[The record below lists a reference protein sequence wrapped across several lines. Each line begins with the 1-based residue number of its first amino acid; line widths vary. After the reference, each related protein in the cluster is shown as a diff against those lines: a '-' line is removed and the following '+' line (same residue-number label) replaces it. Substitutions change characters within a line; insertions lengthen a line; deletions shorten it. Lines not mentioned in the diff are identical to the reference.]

1 MAGVLAG
8 MRVVEGSAFV
18 AVPLAGM
25 TLAQMGADVIRF
37 DRPQGGL
44 DAKRWPV
51 TKDGVSLFWAG
62 MNKGKRSLAVDM
74 ARPEGQEIVA
84 ALICAPGPEAG
95 MFLTNLRARGWMDYP
110 ALQARREDLIMVSLT
125 GTRRGEPAVD
135 YTVNPAL
142 GFPMAT
148 GAEGSA
154 EPVAHVLPAWDCIA
168 GGMVVNALLAA
179 ERHRLRTGRGQLAE
193 LSLKDV
199 AAAMLGHL
207 GIVGEVLANGVDRA
221 KAGNALY
228 GAYGQDFLL
237 ACGTRVMVVGLT
249 DRQWR
254 GLVQVLEAGEA
265 VAALERRLGL
275 DLRAEGNRWAAR
287 KEITA
292 AFAPW
297 FAARPLSEVAP
308 LFDTAGLTWSV
319 FRSFGEAVREDPD
332 LSLDNPMMAMI
343 HQPGVGALPVPGL
356 PIGFSDLERMAPA
369 PAPVLGQHTE
379 EILADLLGLG
389 SGQIGRLMDAGV
401 VAQGIRPAVRAA

>member
-44 DAKRWPV
+44 DAHRWPV
-51 TKDGVSLFWAG
+51 TKDGASLFWAG

-74 ARPEGQEIVA
+74 ARPEGQEIVT
-84 ALICAPGPEAG
+84 ALICAPGPDAG

-110 ALQARREDLIMVSLT
+110 ALQARRADLIMVSLT

-135 YTVNPAL
+135 YTVNPSL

-148 GAEGSA
+148 GAEGST

-179 ERHRLRTGRGQLAE
+179 ERHRLRTGKGQLAE

-199 AAAMLGHL
+199 AAAMMANL
-207 GIVGEVLANGVDRA
+207 GIVGEVAMNGVDRA

-228 GAYGQDFLL
+228 GAYGQDFVL

-254 GLVQVLEAGEA
+254 GLVKVTGSEAA
-265 VAALERRLGL
+265 MAALAERLGM
-275 DLRAEGNRWAAR
+275 DLRQEGNRWLAR

-292 AFAPW
+292 VLEPW
-297 FAARPLSEVAP
+297 FAARRLEEVGP
-308 LFDTAGLTWSV
+308 LFDGAGLTWSV
-319 FRSFGEAVREDPD
+319 FRSFAGAVAQDPD
-332 LSLDNPMMAMI
+332 LSPDNPMFAMLD
-343 HQPGVGALPVPGL
+343 QPGIGRLAVPGS
-356 PIGFSDLERMAPA
+356 PVSFSDFARMAPVA
-369 PAPVLGQHTE
+369 APVLGEHTE
-379 EILADLLGLG
+379 EILGDLLGLG
-389 SGQIGRLMDAGV
+389 TGQIGKLMDAGV
-401 VAQGIRPAVRAA
+401 VAQGTRPAVRAA

>member
-44 DAKRWPV
+44 DAHRWPV
-51 TKDGVSLFWAG
+51 TKDGASLFWAG

-74 ARPEGQEIVA
+74 ARPEGQEIVT
-84 ALICAPGPEAG
+84 ALICAPGPDAG

-110 ALQARREDLIMVSLT
+110 ALQARRADLIMVSLT

-135 YTVNPAL
+135 YTVNPSL
-142 GFPMAT
+142 GFPLAT
-148 GAEGSA
+148 GAEGST

-179 ERHRLRTGRGQLAE
+179 ERHRLRTGKGQLAE

-199 AAAMLGHL
+199 AAAMMANL
-207 GIVGEVLANGVDRA
+207 GIVGEVAVNGVDRA

-228 GAYGQDFLL
+228 GAYGQDFVL

-254 GLVQVLEAGEA
+254 GLVKVTETE
-265 VAALERRLGL
+265 AALAALAQRLGM
-275 DLRAEGNRWAAR
+275 DLRQEGNRWLAR

-292 AFAPW
+292 VFKPW
-297 FAARPLSEVAP
+297 FAARRLDEVGP
-308 LFDTAGLTWSV
+308 LFDGAGLTWSV
-319 FRSFGEAVREDPD
+319 FRSFAGAVTQDPD
-332 LSLDNPMMAMI
+332 LSPDNPMFAMLD
-343 HQPGVGALPVPGL
+343 QPGIGRLAVPGS
-356 PIGFSDLERMAPA
+356 PVTFSDFARMGPVA
-369 PAPVLGQHTE
+369 APVLGEHTE
-379 EILADLLGLG
+379 EILGDLLGLG
-389 SGQIGRLMDAGV
+389 SGQIGKLMDAGV
-401 VAQGIRPAVRAA
+401 VAQGTRPAVRAA

>member
-44 DAKRWPV
+44 DAHRWPV
-51 TKDGVSLFWAG
+51 TKDGTSLFWAG

-74 ARPEGQEIVA
+74 TRPEGQEIIA
-84 ALICAPGPEAG
+84 DLICAPGPDAG

-110 ALQARREDLIMVSLT
+110 ALQARRNDLIMVSLT

-135 YTVNPAL
+135 YTVNPSL

-154 EPVAHVLPAWDCIA
+154 DPVAHVLPAWDCIA

-179 ERHRLRTGRGQLAE
+179 ERHRMRTGRGQLAE

-199 AAAMLGHL
+199 AAAMLANL
-207 GIVGEVLANGVDRA
+207 GIVGEVVANGVDRP
-221 KAGNALY
+221 KAGNSLY
-228 GAYGQDFLL
+228 GAYGQDFVL
-237 ACGTRVMVVGLT
+237 ACGRRVMVIGLT

-254 GLVQVLEAGEA
+254 GLVKV
-265 VAALERRLGL
+265 LGL
-275 DLRAEGNRWAAR
+275 AQALADLGQRLALDLSQEGDRWRAR

-292 AFAPW
+292 LFAPW
-297 FAARPLSEVAP
+297 FAARRLEDVAP
-308 LFDTAGLTWSV
+308 LFDGAGLTWSV
-319 FRSFGEAVREDPD
+319 FRSFAEAVQEDPD
-332 LSLDNPMMAMI
+332 LSPDNPMVSMI
-343 HQPGVGALPVPGL
+343 HQPGVGMLPVPGS
-356 PIGFSDLERMAPA
+356 PVTFSDLARMGPA
-369 PAPVLGQHTE
+369 PAPVLGEHTE
-379 EILADLLGLG
+379 EILGDVLGLG
-389 SGQIGRLMDAGV
+389 SGQIGKLMDAGV
-401 VAQGIRPAVRAA
+401 VSQGIAPKRAA

>member
-1 MAGVLAG
+1 MGGVLAG

-44 DAKRWPV
+44 DAHRWPV
-51 TKDGVSLFWAG
+51 TREGASLFWAG

-74 ARPEGQEIVA
+74 SRPEGQEIVT
-84 ALICAPGPEAG
+84 ALICAPGPDAG

-110 ALQARREDLIMVSLT
+110 ALKAQREDLIMVSLT

-135 YTVNPAL
+135 YTVNPSL

-148 GAEGSA
+148 GAEGST

-199 AAAMLGHL
+199 AAAMMANL
-207 GIVGEVLANGVDRA
+207 GIVGEVLANGVDRP

-254 GLVQVLEAGEA
+254 GLVKVLDMQEAMAG
-265 VAALERRLGL
+265 LSQRLGL

-297 FAARPLSEVAP
+297 FAARTLAEVAP
-308 LFDTAGLTWSV
+308 LFDAAGLTWSV
-319 FRSFGEAVREDPD
+319 FRSFAGAVREDSD
-332 LSLDNPMMAMI
+332 LTTDNPMMAMV
-343 HQPGVGALPVPGL
+343 HQPGIGTLPVPGS
-356 PIGFSDLERMAPA
+356 PVSFSDLERMGPVA
-369 PAPVLGQHTE
+369 APVLGQHTE
-379 EILADLLGLG
+379 EILGDLLGLG

>member
-44 DAKRWPV
+44 DAHRWPV
-51 TKDGVSLFWAG
+51 TKDGASLFWAG

-84 ALICAPGPEAG
+84 ALICAPGPDAG

-135 YTVNPAL
+135 YTVNPSL

-148 GAEGSA
+148 GAEGST
-154 EPVAHVLPAWDCIA
+154 EPVAHMLPAWDCIA

-179 ERHRLRTGRGQLAE
+179 ERHRLRTGKGQLAE

-199 AAAMLGHL
+199 AAAMMANL
-207 GIVGEVLANGVDRA
+207 GIVGEVAVNGVDRA

-228 GAYGQDFLL
+228 GAYGQDFVL

-254 GLVQVLEAGEA
+254 GLVKVTGAEAEM
-265 VAALERRLGL
+265 AALAERLGM
-275 DLRAEGNRWAAR
+275 DLRQEGNRWLAR

-292 AFAPW
+292 VLEPW
-297 FAARPLSEVAP
+297 FAARRLDEVAP
-308 LFDTAGLTWSV
+308 LFDGAGLTWSV
-319 FRSFGEAVREDPD
+319 FRSFAGAVADDPD
-332 LSLDNPMMAMI
+332 LSPDNPMFAMLD
-343 HQPGVGALPVPGL
+343 QPGIGRLPVPGS
-356 PIGFSDLERMAPA
+356 PVSFSDFARMGPA
-369 PAPVLGQHTE
+369 AAPVLGQHTE

-389 SGQIGRLMDAGV
+389 SGQIGKLVDAGV
-401 VAQGIRPAVRAA
+401 VAQGNAPKRAA

>member
-1 MAGVLAG
+1 
-8 MRVVEGSAFV
+8 VEGSAFV

-44 DAKRWPV
+44 DAHRWPV
-51 TKDGVSLFWAG
+51 TKDGASLFWAG

-84 ALICAPGPEAG
+84 ELICAPGPDAG

-110 ALQARREDLIMVSLT
+110 ALQARRADLIMVSLT

-135 YTVNPAL
+135 YTVNPSL

-148 GAEGSA
+148 GAEGST

-179 ERHRLRTGRGQLAE
+179 ERHRLRTGKGQLAE

-199 AAAMLGHL
+199 AAAMMANL
-207 GIVGEVLANGVDRA
+207 GIVGEVVANGVDRA

-228 GAYGQDFLL
+228 GAYGQDFVL

-254 GLVQVLEAGEA
+254 GLVKVTVCE
-265 VAALERRLGL
+265 AALAALAERLGM
-275 DLRAEGNRWAAR
+275 DLAREGNRWLAR

-292 AFAPW
+292 VLEPW
-297 FAARPLSEVAP
+297 FAARRLEEVAP
-308 LFDTAGLTWSV
+308 LFDTLGLTWSV
-319 FRSFGEAVREDPD
+319 FRSFAGAVAEDPD
-332 LSLDNPMMAMI
+332 LSPDNPMFAMLD
-343 HQPGVGALPVPGL
+343 QPGIGPLPVPGS
-356 PIGFSDLERMAPA
+356 PVTFSDFARMGPVA
-369 PAPVLGQHTE
+369 APVLGEHTE
-379 EILADLLGLG
+379 EILGDLLGLG
-389 SGQIGRLMDAGV
+389 AGQIGKLMDAGV
-401 VAQGIRPAVRAA
+401 VAQGKRPAVRAA

>member
-1 MAGVLAG
+1 
-8 MRVVEGSAFV
+8 
-18 AVPLAGM
+18 
-25 TLAQMGADVIRF
+25 MGADVIRF

-44 DAKRWPV
+44 DAHRWPV
-51 TKDGVSLFWAG
+51 TKDGASLFWAG

-74 ARPEGQEIVA
+74 ARPEGQEIVT
-84 ALICAPGPEAG
+84 ALICAPGPDAG

-110 ALQARREDLIMVSLT
+110 ALQARRADLIMVSLM

-135 YTVNPAL
+135 YTVNPSL

-148 GAEGSA
+148 GAEGSV
-154 EPVAHVLPAWDCIA
+154 EPVAHMLPAWDCIA

-199 AAAMLGHL
+199 AAEMMANL
-207 GIVGEVLANGVDRA
+207 GIVGEVVANGVDRP

-254 GLVQVLEAGEA
+254 GLVKVLDMQEAMAGLSA
-265 VAALERRLGL
+265 RLGL
-275 DLRAEGNRWAAR
+275 DLRAEGNRWVAR

-297 FAARPLSEVAP
+297 FAVRRLEEVAP
-308 LFDTAGLTWSV
+308 LFDGAGLTWSV
-319 FRSFGEAVREDPD
+319 FRSFAGAVADDPD
-332 LSLDNPMMAMI
+332 LSPDNPMFAMLD
-343 HQPGVGALPVPGL
+343 QPGIGRLPVPGS
-356 PIGFSDLERMAPA
+356 PVSFSDFARMGPVA
-369 PAPVLGQHTE
+369 APVLGEHTE
-379 EILADLLGLG
+379 EILGDLLGLG
-389 SGQIGRLMDAGV
+389 AGQIGKLVDAGV
-401 VAQGIRPAVRAA
+401 VAQGTRPAVRAA

>member
-1 MAGVLAG
+1 

-44 DAKRWPV
+44 DAHRWPV
-51 TKDGVSLFWAG
+51 TKDGASLFWAG

-74 ARPEGQEIVA
+74 SRPEGQEIVT
-84 ALICAPGPEAG
+84 ALICAPGPDAG

-110 ALQARREDLIMVSLT
+110 ALQARRADLIMVSLT

-135 YTVNPAL
+135 YTVNPSL
-142 GFPMAT
+142 GFPLAT
-148 GAEGSA
+148 GAEGST

-179 ERHRLRTGRGQLAE
+179 ERHRLRTGKGQLAE

-199 AAAMLGHL
+199 AAAMMANL
-207 GIVGEVLANGVDRA
+207 GIVGEVAVNGVDRA

-228 GAYGQDFLL
+228 GAYGQDFVL

-254 GLVQVLEAGEA
+254 GLVKVTETEVPL
-265 VAALERRLGL
+265 AALAQRLGM
-275 DLRAEGNRWAAR
+275 DLRQEGNRWLAR

-292 AFAPW
+292 VFEPW
-297 FAARPLSEVAP
+297 FAARRLDEVGP
-308 LFDTAGLTWSV
+308 LFDGAGLTWSV
-319 FRSFGEAVREDPD
+319 FRSFAGAVTQDPD
-332 LSLDNPMMAMI
+332 LSPDNPMFAMLD
-343 HQPGVGALPVPGL
+343 QPGIGRFAVPGS
-356 PIGFSDLERMAPA
+356 PVSFSDFARLGPVA
-369 PAPVLGQHTE
+369 APVLGEHTE
-379 EILADLLGLG
+379 EILGDLLGLG
-389 SGQIGRLMDAGV
+389 SGQIGKLMDAGV
-401 VAQGIRPAVRAA
+401 VAQGTRPAVRAA

>member
-44 DAKRWPV
+44 DAHRWPV
-51 TKDGVSLFWAG
+51 TKDGASLFWAG

-74 ARPEGQEIVA
+74 ARPEGQEIVT
-84 ALICAPGPEAG
+84 ALICAPGPDAG

-110 ALQARREDLIMVSLT
+110 ALQARRADLIMVSLT

-135 YTVNPAL
+135 YTVNPSL
-142 GFPMAT
+142 GFPLAT

-179 ERHRLRTGRGQLAE
+179 ERHRLRTGKGQLAE

-199 AAAMLGHL
+199 AAAMMANL
-207 GIVGEVLANGVDRA
+207 GIVGEVAVNGVDRA

-228 GAYGQDFLL
+228 GAYGQDFVL
-237 ACGTRVMVVGLT
+237 ACETRVMVVGLT

-254 GLVQVLEAGEA
+254 GLVKVTETEVPL
-265 VAALERRLGL
+265 AALAQRLGM
-275 DLRAEGNRWAAR
+275 DLRQEGNRWLAR

-292 AFAPW
+292 VFEPW
-297 FAARPLSEVAP
+297 FAARRLDEVGP
-308 LFDTAGLTWSV
+308 LFDGAGLTWSV
-319 FRSFGEAVREDPD
+319 FRSFAGAVTQDPD
-332 LSLDNPMMAMI
+332 LSPDNPMFAMLD
-343 HQPGVGALPVPGL
+343 QPGIGRLAVPGS
-356 PIGFSDLERMAPA
+356 PVSFSDFARLGPVA
-369 PAPVLGQHTE
+369 APVLGEHTE
-379 EILADLLGLG
+379 EILGDLLGLG
-389 SGQIGRLMDAGV
+389 SGQIGKLMDAGV
-401 VAQGIRPAVRAA
+401 VAQGTRPAVRAA